1 MRKDLARKI
10 AAHIRMDGKEATG
23 VPGLSLYRKS
33 APTQSLPRPTS
44 PS

>member
-33 APTQSLPRPTS
+33 APTQCTS
-44 PS
+44 AAYEPS